1 MLDIL
6 SSLECLTF
14 SAPLPLPEG
23 LAVVPPG
30 GGDVE
35 EQEYESGDGQC
46 VSQHGDQGPGVHCQP
61 WSDTRYLIS
70 GVMFARLKHI
80 QTHIYTVHR
89 LSTVSVDT

>member
-14 SAPLPLPEG
+14 AAPLPLPEC

-30 GGDVE
+30 GGDVQ

-46 VSQHGDQGPGVHCQP
+46 G
-61 WSDTRYLIS
+61 
-70 GVMFARLKHI
+70 
-80 QTHIYTVHR
+80 
-89 LSTVSVDT
+89 

>member
-14 SAPLPLPEG
+14 AGPLPLPEG

-30 GGDVE
+30 GGGLQQQE
-35 EQEYESGDGQC
+35 EGGGGQC
-46 VSQHGDQGPGVHCQP
+46 GEQHGDQGPGDHCLP
-61 WSDTRYLIS
+61 TLADTRYLIS
-70 GVMFARLKHI
+70 QWRNVCPS
-80 QTHIYTVHR
+80 QTHPARYLHS

>member
-30 GGDVE
+30 GGHVLLQ
-35 EQEYESGDGQC
+35 EQQEGGGGQC
-46 VSQHGDQGPGVHCQP
+46 G
-61 WSDTRYLIS
+61 
-70 GVMFARLKHI
+70 
-80 QTHIYTVHR
+80 
-89 LSTVSVDT
+89 